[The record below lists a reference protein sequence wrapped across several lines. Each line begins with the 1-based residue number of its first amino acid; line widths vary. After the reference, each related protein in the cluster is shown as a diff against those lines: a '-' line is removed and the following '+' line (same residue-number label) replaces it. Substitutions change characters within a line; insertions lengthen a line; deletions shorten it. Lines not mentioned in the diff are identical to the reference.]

1 MTARYH
7 APDAPKPGIA
17 ILLSLLALAL
27 MFADARLGVLA
38 PVRQVLGGA
47 LYPVQAALAWPM
59 QQVESFEGYFD
70 DMEALRNDNRPLRT
84 VLIQQAGVLAAT
96 ERLRQEN
103 ESLRDLAGLRL
114 QIPQAAIVAE
124 TVMQPRNAGTRRR
137 LLDRGSHHGVAA
149 GQPVIDARGVIGQ
162 ITRVYP
168 FSSEMTLIT
177 DPVMSVPVSVRRNG
191 LHALAFGTPSPALME
206 LRFQSKEADIQIGD
220 VLQTSG
226 LDFLYPPGVP
236 VGVVEDV
243 TLPADEPFAQV
254 TVRPLANLTDPR
266 LVLVLQPDTSAIP
279 AQDDPVPPGRP
290 TPKTSVPETA
300 SPSTPAGMSPASN
313 HATDA
318 ADPNDA
324 DPTASTPGAAL
335 P

>member
-70 DMEALRNDNRPLRT
+70 DMEALRNDNKLLRT

-114 QIPQAAIVAE
+114 QIPQAA

-149 GQPVIDARGVIGQ
+149 GQPVIDAKGVIGQ

-279 AQDDPVPPGRP
+279 AQDEAVPPGRP
-290 TPKTSVPETA
+290 TPKTSVPESA
-300 SPSTPAGMSPASN
+300 APSAPAGMAPASN
-313 HATDA
+313 NTTDA

-324 DPTASTPGAAL
+324 DPTASTPGAAQ

>member
-1 MTARYH
+1 
-7 APDAPKPGIA
+7 
-17 ILLSLLALAL
+17 
-27 MFADARLGVLA
+27 
-38 PVRQVLGGA
+38 
-47 LYPVQAALAWPM
+47 
-59 QQVESFEGYFD
+59 
-70 DMEALRNDNRPLRT
+70 
-84 VLIQQAGVLAAT
+84 
-96 ERLRQEN
+96 
-103 ESLRDLAGLRL
+103 
-114 QIPQAAIVAE
+114 
-124 TVMQPRNAGTRRR
+124 
-137 LLDRGSHHGVAA
+137 
-149 GQPVIDARGVIGQ
+149 
-162 ITRVYP
+162 
-168 FSSEMTLIT
+168 MTLIT

-300 SPSTPAGMSPASN
+300 APGTPAGMSPAPN

>member
-1 MTARYH
+1 M
-7 APDAPKPGIA
+7 
-17 ILLSLLALAL
+17 
-27 MFADARLGVLA
+27 V
-38 PVRQVLGGA
+38 
-47 LYPVQAALAWPM
+47 
-59 QQVESFEGYFD
+59 
-70 DMEALRNDNRPLRT
+70 
-84 VLIQQAGVLAAT
+84 AT
-96 ERLRQEN
+96 ERLCQEN
-103 ESLRDLAGLRL
+103 ESLRDLVGLRL
-114 QIPQAAIVAE
+114 QILQAAIVAE

-300 SPSTPAGMSPASN
+300 SPGTPAGMSPALN